1 MALSDISRNFLYPVW
16 QIGHYNQ
23 THLFDPLHSVH
34 LNSLPFNDISVE
46 ELRQSQIIEGFK
58 WFFLDE
64 VCNIFASCFLLQPK
78 RVTFGSAF

>member
-34 LNSLPFNDISVE
+34 LNTLPFNDISVQ

-58 WFFLDE
+58 RFFFGRSLQY
-64 VCNIFASCFLLQPK
+64 FCFLFSSATK
-78 RVTFGSAF
+78 EVTFGSAL